1 MSATPRKT
9 DDSMYDPVGTGLLFD
24 QIVYSA
30 WMLEWNFDEQIDGAP
45 PELLYEWSS
54 RLLDAEAYLA
64 DIREELEKT
73 GPGFA
78 LLRRFSETD
87 PDDQ

>member
-1 MSATPRKT
+1 MSATPSKT
-9 DDSMYDPVGTGLLFD
+9 DGSIYDPVGTGLLFD

-54 RLLDAEAYLA
+54 RLLDAEAFLA
-64 DIREELEKT
+64 DVKRELMKT
-73 GPGFA
+73 DAGFA
-78 LLRRFSETD
+78 LLRRFREID
-87 PDDQ
+87 PEDQ